1 MKKLISYVLLLAMC
15 LALFAGCAPKTE
27 ADPGLD
33 SAKTYL
39 YNMYKDTAKTT
50 KASYDVVGMVVIQG
64 VGTYNVEWTVNS
76 DAITVTPNG
85 KMVTIG
91 IPEYPEAEINYTLTA
106 TIKDDKGNTASVA
119 FDHNV
124 PKAAGQPATLAD
136 GTYVIASGNLT
147 MSSLTEDKSY
157 GYPTANEVTIADG
170 KVSNHFKADVL
181 TIKNVEGGVTIQDAY
196 GRYFYLKGTYNSFN
210 VDATMPAEGHIF
222 TVLKSGDSYLIVNA
236 MNKKTLAYSTSYTS
250 WGCYPELTEEHQT
263 ALTIV
268 PATAPAT
275 DPVKPDEGGNDT
287 PSTGDS
293 ITGTL
298 ASSIANG
305 DKVIIFYPDSNLAV
319 SATASGSK
327 LSGVEATVSGSTLT
341 TTGAAVLEVTV
352 DANGNYTFTCGGKYL
367 TAGETGNSLTLAD
380 AASNYS
386 LWTLETAD
394 NGFYIK
400 NVNAKFGE
408 NAQYLEYYSGFTT
421 YGFNNSKANIYTYQ
435 FFKTDAASTGGS
447 TTTPDTGNNN
457 TSTGSNTGDV
467 TLTNGMKVVIYAP
480 GHGKALSSKP
490 SSEGSYYQMGV
501 DVTVSGSTLTGY
513 SDTEVWTV
521 IDNGDGTFSFEQG
534 GKKIGMQAEFS
545 SMSLGAV
552 NDKWEVISL
561 GDGLYN
567 IKNTVRG
574 NMIEWYSSKN
584 NWSTYT
590 SSKAAT
596 DPLFQMSFYVVK

>member
-106 TIKDDKGNTASVA
+106 TIKDDKGNTATVA
-119 FDHNV
+119 FEHNV

-147 MSSLTEDKSY
+147 MSSLTEDKGY

-236 MNKKTLAYSTSYTS
+236 MNKKTLAYITSYSS

-275 DPVKPDEGGNDT
+275 DPVKPDEGGSST
-287 PSTGDS
+287 PAPTPTVGMIENPVAGTAYKMMIVQGNKNANLFFTGKEKDKYPWYILSTQTESESVDVYLEEV
-293 ITGTL
+293 TGGLRLYFMVGSTKTYLDMHKDGTHYSLRLTTEPTAVYTWNTEHKTL
-298 ASSIANG
+298 
-305 DKVIIFYPDSNLAV
+305 V
-319 SATASGSK
+319 
-327 LSGVEATVSGSTLT
+327 ATVEGVDCFIGTSGTYDTFSCNK
-341 TTGAAVLEVTV
+341 LEKIA
-352 DANGNYTFTCGGKYL
+352 DSFPAHFYGEGG
-367 TAGETGNSLTLAD
+367 
-380 AASNYS
+380 
-386 LWTLETAD
+386 
-394 NGFYIK
+394 
-400 NVNAKFGE
+400 
-408 NAQYLEYYSGFTT
+408 
-421 YGFNNSKANIYTYQ
+421 
-435 FFKTDAASTGGS
+435 
-447 TTTPDTGNNN
+447 TTTPDTDKPN
-457 TSTGSNTGDV
+457 TDNTDKPSTGTTVADG
-467 TLTNGMKVVIYAP
+467 TKVVIYNP
-480 GHGKALSSKP
+480 GDKKYATGKDYL
-490 SSEGSYYQMGV
+490 
-501 DVTVSGSTLTGY
+501 
-513 SDTEVWTV
+513 
-521 IDNGDGTFSFEQG
+521 
-534 GKKIGMQAEFS
+534 
-545 SMSLGAV
+545 
-552 NDKWEVISL
+552 
-561 GDGLYN
+561 
-567 IKNTVRG
+567 
-574 NMIEWYSSKN
+574 
-584 NWSTYT
+584 YT
-590 SSKAAT
+590 SSKGSTKHELELTTDKSAALVLTVKVGSNGNISFLTNDGKYLYCNGT
-596 DPLFQMSFYVVK
+596 DVKLVDKAEANTEFVLEAASGGYYIRCATATYFDKPQYLEVYSGYLTCYSMGTNTALYIFELQNA